1 MAKAKEEW
9 DQDIIRRR
17 RALEDGKVLQE
28 KFKAEKSRAHELR
41 ILHGIEYGLDD
52 EAYGIKE
59 KMDLQVKKRGGS
71 CI

>member
-28 KFKAEKSRAHELR
+28 KFKSEKMRAHELR

-52 EAYGIKE
+52 EAYGIKQ
-59 KMDLQVKKRGGS
+59 KWIQK
-71 CI
+71 